1 MKRFN
6 RRDLLPGF
14 SIIESTLAVL
24 LIGGALVAALN
35 VTAAASRTAAAA
47 SDRRMAE
54 QLAHMLMAEVLAQPA
69 SGTNPS
75 NGASGNRI
83 DVFNHVLD
91 YNGFRESPP
100 TMPDGTACAP
110 TDWAWQVDI
119 SGRAEEEIDGRM
131 LDLKMLLVTVRVELP
146 DGTQVAL
153 RALRARAS
161 GVDRASPAAT
171 ESLVSVPIAITMD
184 DGTVRRA
191 NPAVRIN
198 RPPDGTEVRKEV
210 R

>member
-1 MKRFN
+1 MMHE
-6 RRDLLPGF
+6 RRRHRGF
-14 SIIESTLAVL
+14 SIIEATLAVL
-24 LIGGALVAALN
+24 LVGGALVAALN
-35 VTAAASRTAAAA
+35 VSAAASRTAAAA
-47 SDRRMAE
+47 SDRRTAE

-69 SGTNPS
+69 SGANPS
-75 NGASGNRI
+75 NGASGTRL

-110 TDWAWQVDI
+110 AGWAWQVTI
-119 SGRAEEEIDGRM
+119 SARAAEEIDGRM

-146 DGTQVAL
+146 DGTYVAL

-171 ESLVSVPIAITMD
+171 EALLGVPITITMD

-191 NPAVRIN
+191 NPAVRMN
-198 RPPDGTEVRKEV
+198 RPPDDTEVRKEV